1 MLMKLTREQRNLKEN
16 ERRRAWSHSKWL
28 YHIARARARRKN
40 IEWGL
45 EISDIVVPRK
55 CPVLGIKLAMNSVTP
70 KDNSATID
78 RINPKIGYIK
88 SNVAVISNLANKIK
102 SNATCEEIKKTYQW
116 LKKNENNNSIHKNNH
131 RVRKTHNKKI
141 K

>member
-1 MLMKLTREQRNLKEN
+1 MKLSREEKNLREN

-28 YHIARARARRKN
+28 YHIARARARRKS

-45 EISDIVVPRK
+45 EISDIIVPKR
-55 CPVLGIKLAMNSVTP
+55 CPVLGIKLAMNSVMP

-88 SNVAVISNLANKIK
+88 SNVSVISNLANKIK
-102 SNATCEEIKKTYQW
+102 SNATAEEIKKTYQW
-116 LKKNENNNSIHKNNH
+116 LKKNENYHSIHKKHN
-131 RVRKTHNKKI
+131 RTRKTSNKKI